1 MKWAF
6 KEEHSLENRCQE
18 SSKIR
23 SKYPDRIPVIVE
35 KAARSSIQD
44 IDKRKFLV
52 PADLTV
58 AQFMYIIRKR
68 IQLPPE
74 KAMFLFVNRVLPAT
88 SATIGTIYEEHKDE
102 DGFLYIAYSGENTF
116 GSNWWVEVV
125 WFGVLTSNLYVL
137 FLLLSGCNHGLPCT
151 SRGKKLTTKTVQKKK
166 ITSAC
171 ITHNYDVLQLV
182 CHLVTHF
189 RTCFSLYSYMLSHR
203 K

>member
-35 KAARSSIQD
+35 KAARSTIQD

-116 GSNWWVEVV
+116 GSNWKD
-125 WFGVLTSNLYVL
+125 FRRATP
-137 FLLLSGCNHGLPCT
+137 LLLIVLWCGMEWKQSWVASTGCRDQIKMV
-151 SRGKKLTTKTVQKKK
+151 SRRQIEKKK
-166 ITSAC
+166 R
-171 ITHNYDVLQLV
+171 HNLASTQIML
-182 CHLVTHF
+182 
-189 RTCFSLYSYMLSHR
+189 LYI
-203 K
+203 

>member
-1 MKWAF
+1 VVALELKQIFLRFLKPREFSNCAVLVETYLLLTAKMKWAF

-116 GSNWWVEVV
+116 GSN
-125 WFGVLTSNLYVL
+125 
-137 FLLLSGCNHGLPCT
+137 
-151 SRGKKLTTKTVQKKK
+151 
-166 ITSAC
+166 
-171 ITHNYDVLQLV
+171 
-182 CHLVTHF
+182 
-189 RTCFSLYSYMLSHR
+189 
-203 K
+203 